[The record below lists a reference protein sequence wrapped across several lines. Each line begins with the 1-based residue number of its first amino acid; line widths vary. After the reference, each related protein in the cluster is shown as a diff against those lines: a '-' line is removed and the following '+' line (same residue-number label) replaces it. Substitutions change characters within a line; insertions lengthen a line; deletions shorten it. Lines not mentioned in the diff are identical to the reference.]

1 MVGFLENLKIFT
13 DGSGIGVI
21 SSIPSDTKYVKL
33 IFSV

>member
-13 DGSGIGVI
+13 AWPEIGVI
-21 SSIPSDTKYVKL
+21 SSIPSDTKFVKL